1 MSIYAPLEHAVG
13 IDWVIQAALLAVA
26 LLVLAS
32 WSVRRSLAASGGG
45 LLPDQGVTLRNMIE
59 AIFEGLA
66 SLAHQIIGEDYKRFL
81 PLVCS
86 IFFFILISNLLG
98 LVPAV
103 GGATSDI
110 SVGLAW
116 GTIVFFVYHY
126 VGIAKQGWK
135 YVYQFTGPLFDVK
148 IGGKVR
154 HIPLLAPLMVLIELP
169 LNVARVFTL
178 AIRLLANMFADHT
191 VVAVWLGL
199 VPPLIPAV
207 FLGLGLV
214 VSFIQAFVF
223 ALLSMIYIGL
233 ALEEHH

>member
-1 MSIYAPLEHAVG
+1 VSIYNPLAHAG
-13 IDWVIQAALLAVA
+13 LDWVIQAALLAVG
-26 LLVLAS
+26 LLLFAS

-45 LLPDQGVTLRNMIE
+45 VLPDQGITLRNCIE
-59 AIFEGLA
+59 AILEGLA
-66 SLAHQIIGEDYKRFL
+66 NLAHQIIGPDYKRFV
-81 PLVCS
+81 PLVAS
-86 IFFFILISNLLG
+86 IFFFILVSNLMG
-98 LVPAV
+98 LIPAV
-103 GGATSDI
+103 GGSTSDI

-135 YVYQFTGPLFDVK
+135 YVYQFTGPLFDMK
-148 IGGKVR
+148 LGGKHYHV
-154 HIPLLAPLMVLIELP
+154 PLLAPLMVPIELP
-169 LNVARVFTL
+169 LNIARVFTL

-199 VPPLIPAV
+199 MPVLVPAI
-207 FLGLGLV
+207 FLGLGTV
-214 VSFIQAFVF
+214 ISFIQAFVF

>member
-1 MSIYAPLEHAVG
+1 
-13 IDWVIQAALLAVA
+13 
-26 LLVLAS
+26 
-32 WSVRRSLAASGGG
+32 
-45 LLPDQGVTLRNMIE
+45 
-59 AIFEGLA
+59 
-66 SLAHQIIGEDYKRFL
+66 
-81 PLVCS
+81 
-86 IFFFILISNLLG
+86 
-98 LVPAV
+98 
-103 GGATSDI
+103 I

-126 VGIAKQGWK
+126 VGIVKQGWK
-135 YVYQFTGPLFDVK
+135 YAYQFTGPLFDVK
-148 IGGKVR
+148 IGGKVW
-154 HIPLLAPLMVLIELP
+154 HVPLLAPLMVLIEVP
-169 LNVARVFTL
+169 LNVARIFTL

-199 VPPLIPAV
+199 APIAVPAV

>member
-1 MSIYAPLEHAVG
+1 VTIYNPLEHAG
-13 IDWVIQAALLAVA
+13 IDWVIQAALLAVG
-26 LLVLAS
+26 LLVLAA
-32 WSVRRSLAASGGG
+32 WSVRRSLATSEGGV
-45 LLPDQGVTLRNMIE
+45 LPDQGITVRNCIE
-59 AIFEGLA
+59 AILEGIA
-66 SLAHQIIGEDYKRFL
+66 NLAHQVIGPDSRRFV
-81 PLVCS
+81 PLVAS

-98 LVPAV
+98 LLPAV

-116 GTIVFFVYHY
+116 GVIVFVVYHW

-148 IGGKVR
+148 IGGK
-154 HIPLLAPLMVLIELP
+154 HYHLPLLAWLMVPIELP
-169 LNVARVFTL
+169 LNVARIFTL

-191 VVAVWLGL
+191 LVGVWLGL
-199 VPPLIPAV
+199 VPVAVPAI

-223 ALLSMIYIGL
+223 SLLSMIYIGL

>member
-1 MSIYAPLEHAVG
+1 MSIYGPLQHAGV
-13 IDWVIQAALLAVA
+13 DWVIQAALLAVG
-26 LLVLAS
+26 LLLLAG
-32 WSVRRSLAASGGG
+32 WSVRRSLAASDGGV
-45 LLPDQGVTLRNMIE
+45 LPDHGITVRNCIE
-59 AIFEGLA
+59 AILDGLA
-66 SLAHQIIGEDYKRFL
+66 SLGHQIIGDDYKRFL
-81 PLVCS
+81 PLVAS

-98 LVPAV
+98 LIPAV

-116 GTIVFFVYHY
+116 GVIVFFVYHY
-126 VGIAKQGWK
+126 VGIAKQGWH
-135 YVYQFTGPLFDVK
+135 YVYQFTGPLFDLR
-148 IGGKVR
+148 IGGR
-154 HIPLLAPLMVLIELP
+154 HYHVPLLAPLMIPIELP
-169 LNVARVFTL
+169 LNIARVFTL

-199 VPPLIPAV
+199 VPVAVPAI

>member
-1 MSIYAPLEHAVG
+1 MSIYEPLEHAG
-13 IDWVIQAALLAVA
+13 LDWVIQAALLAVG
-26 LLVLAS
+26 LLLFAA
-32 WSVRRSLAASGGG
+32 WSVRRSLATSGGG
-45 LLPDQGVTLRNMIE
+45 VLPDHGITLRNCIE
-59 AIFEGLA
+59 AILEGLA
-66 SLAHQIIGEDYKRFL
+66 NLAHQIIGPDYKRFV
-81 PLVCS
+81 PLVAS
-86 IFFFILISNLLG
+86 IFFFILVSNLMG
-98 LVPAV
+98 LIPAV

-116 GTIVFFVYHY
+116 GLIVFCVYHY

-135 YVYQFTGPLFDVK
+135 YVYQFTGPLFDLK
-148 IGGKVR
+148 LGGR
-154 HIPLLAPLMVLIELP
+154 HYHVPLLAPLMVPIELP

-199 VPPLIPAV
+199 MPVLVPAI
-207 FLGLGLV
+207 FLGLGTV
-214 VSFIQAFVF
+214 ISFIQAFVF

>member
-1 MSIYAPLEHAVG
+1 VSIYGPLEQVG
-13 IDWVIQAALLAVA
+13 IDWVIQSALLAVG
-26 LLVLAS
+26 LLLLAG
-32 WSVRRSLAASGGG
+32 WSVRRSLAAADGGV
-45 LLPDQGVTLRNMIE
+45 LPDRGITVRNCIE
-59 AIFEGLA
+59 AILDGL
-66 SLAHQIIGEDYKRFL
+66 SELAEQTIGHDYQRFL
-81 PLVCS
+81 PLVFS

-135 YVYQFTGPLFDVK
+135 YVYQFTGPLFDLK
-148 IGGKVR
+148 IGGKHYHV
-154 HIPLLAPLMVLIELP
+154 PLLAPLMVVIELP
-169 LNVARVFTL
+169 LNIARVFTL

-199 VPPLIPAV
+199 MPVAVPAI

-214 VSFIQAFVF
+214 ISFIQAFVF

>member
-1 MSIYAPLEHAVG
+1 MNIYQPLDRAGV
-13 IDWVIQAALLAVA
+13 DWVIQAALLAVA
-26 LLVLAS
+26 LLVLAAMA
-32 WSVRRSLAASGGG
+32 VRRSLATSDGG
-45 LLPDQGVTLRNMIE
+45 LLPDQGITVRNLIE
-59 AIFEGLA
+59 AVLEGLA
-66 SLAHQIIGEDYKRFL
+66 NLGHQIIGADYKRFM
-81 PLVCS
+81 PLVAS

-135 YVYQFTGPLFDVK
+135 YVYQFTGPLFDLK
-148 IGGKVR
+148 IGGKHLHV
-154 HIPLLAPLMVLIELP
+154 PLLAPLMIPIELP
-169 LNVARVFTL
+169 LNVARIFTL

-199 VPPLIPAV
+199 VPIAVPAI

-214 VSFIQAFVF
+214 VAFIQAFVF

>member
-1 MSIYAPLEHAVG
+1 MSIYNPLAHAG
-13 IDWVIQAALLAVA
+13 IDWVIQAALLAVG
-26 LLVLAS
+26 LLVLAG

-45 LLPDQGVTLRNMIE
+45 VLPDQGITVRNCIE
-59 AIFEGLA
+59 AILEGLS

-81 PLVCS
+81 PLVLS
-86 IFFFILISNLLG
+86 IFFFILISNLMG

-110 SVGLAW
+110 AVGLAW

-126 VGIAKQGWK
+126 VGIAKQGWH
-135 YVYQFTGPLFDVK
+135 YIYQFTGPLFDVK
-148 IGGKVR
+148 LGGKHFHV
-154 HIPLLAPLMVLIELP
+154 PLLAPLMMVIEIP
-169 LNVARVFTL
+169 LNIARIFTL

-199 VPPLIPAV
+199 VPIAVPAI

-214 VSFIQAFVF
+214 VCIIQAFVF